1 MELGRQCKTMLIS
14 IVLTS
19 LLPPFELLKLSCNAP
34 ATLIG
39 YLPNHGRCA
48 WDPDCPHI
56 PTLVFSAHF
65 VLTRAHLGSTSR
77 SVTHPKTTPGQ
88 ARLTW
93 EFFPDGLP
101 EKKVHLVDMSTLSFL
116 LRSWA
121 VTYTTPQRNR
131 RPRRP
136 SRNVPLWHTF
146 VRASCRHP
154 TCTSCKP
161 HRPTHTPCN
170 RQGQL

>member
-1 MELGRQCKTMLIS
+1 MQVVHFCTQTPEFPCICNYDLQLHM
-14 IVLTS
+14 
-19 LLPPFELLKLSCNAP
+19 CNAP

-65 VLTRAHLGSTSR
+65 VLTRAHPGSTSR

-101 EKKVHLVDMSTLSFL
+101 EKKVHLVDMSSLSFL

-121 VTYTTPQRNR
+121 VTAGYGSSRTGDSCDHGVTAGLE
-131 RPRRP
+131 P
-136 SRNVPLWHTF
+136 SEE
-146 VRASCRHP
+146 
-154 TCTSCKP
+154 
-161 HRPTHTPCN
+161 
-170 RQGQL
+170 

>member
-1 MELGRQCKTMLIS
+1 MLHTPPHKGTDVPVGPAGTFPFGTRLCAPVAGIQH
-14 IVLTS
+14 VPHVS
-19 LLPPFELLKLSCNAP
+19 LIDRHTHRVTARVGSDTNCNVP

-65 VLTRAHLGSTSR
+65 VLTRVHPGSTSR

-101 EKKVHLVDMSTLSFL
+101 EKKVHLVDMSSLSFL

-121 VTYTTPQRNR
+121 VT
-131 RPRRP
+131 
-136 SRNVPLWHTF
+136 
-146 VRASCRHP
+146 
-154 TCTSCKP
+154 
-161 HRPTHTPCN
+161 
-170 RQGQL
+170 